1 MPRRGKN
8 EERTC
13 SDGTAATIGKRKQTN
28 IKYKRHFFSFERKT
42 KQLRADGTWIP
53 QLVSEDKSH
62 VIQSIMEPAQ
72 WGRFD
77 RFRGLARSILVS
89 TPFLLP
95 PPSYLSP
102 YLSFSRFP
110 VPILRKNNLMLV
122 SKKTK
127 QKKRTH
133 FCRDISAG

>member
-89 TPFLLP
+89 TFFLLP
-95 PPSYLSP
+95 PPSYLS
-102 YLSFSRFP
+102 LSLFLSIPRA
-110 VPILRKNNLMLV
+110 ILRKNNLMLV
-122 SKKTK
+122 SKETK
-127 QKKRTH
+127 QNKANP
-133 FCRDISAG
+133 FLS